1 MYSNGGF
8 EADMFDGSYQAKSTA
23 QRQPPLKSA
32 AVSTSRFHHAGGV
45 WGFRGFDVET
55 DTAAVVKHNGA
66 PDSSAKAQDAAS
78 QSKCRKCC
86 KRFGSIM
93 LSQLGT
99 FVIVIFYVVMGGFL
113 FQYLEIGEPT
123 AMLFK
128 AFYLNICCCKCFIKR
143 KCPEEKAVEES
154 IREQQRQQSSWTTAD
169 ESGKM
174 PPAKVKDL
182 VVVEEDDEEDDEEE
196 DIVNIP
202 ISVTILLLI
211 LYILLGAAVFRI
223 WEKWTLIEGT
233 YFSFITLST
242 IGFGDYVPGKDGPFN
257 SMTVITELLVG
268 ALYCFF
274 GLTVLSMCINLIQ
287 DEISAK
293 FHWIGLKLGMVKR
306 VEQPS
311 DDESDDESST
321 DTIMLSHLGTLTLVI
336 IYLIMGGFLFNYLE
350 ETNEKSACSIAYSK
364 YEAKRNEA
372 TDRVYNI
379 AQGANSSL
387 SKSAILS
394 QLEVFAK
401 DIYTL
406 SVDPTKN
413 CSTIGTVDNPA
424 NWVLANAIYF
434 CTTIVTTIGY
444 GHISPTTQWGQI
456 ICMIYAILGIP
467 LMLLFLTKIGEP
479 TAMLFRSF
487 YLNICCCKCF
497 VKRRHPAQSAGEQQQ
512 TEWRNVEDGGDGQAK
527 QPPPKVGTVLVVEED
542 DNDDDFDDEV
552 VNIPI
557 TVTIMLLILYIL
569 VGAAVFTAWE
579 KDWTLVEGTYF
590 SFITLSTIG
599 FGDYVPG
606 RNGPFDDVSVIM
618 ELLVGA
624 IYCLFGLAMLSMC
637 MNLIQDE
644 ITAKLRWIGNKMG
657 IKTKSSED
665 EEEDE
670 DESSCCHSDDSSDAC
685 SSDEA
690 NLPDYNG
697 TNGRSAATRR
707 TGRSRTSTMGKSAK
721 RVTAGQL
728 SARQMSARQVI
739 GDSSA

>member
-113 FQYLEIGEPT
+113 FQYLEVENEVSSCQTKYDKYLSKRNEAVDRIYNMAQNGKNAVAAKASIFTEISDFAKDIYTLSMDPRLNCSTLGQGDNIPYWNFANAAYFCVTVITTIGYGHIAPGTSWGQIVCMIYAILGIPLMLLFLTKIGEPT

-311 DDESDDESST
+311 DDESEDESST
-321 DTIMLSHLGTLTLVI
+321 DSDSSSCS
-336 IYLIMGGFLFNYLE
+336 
-350 ETNEKSACSIAYSK
+350 SADSRGDHRA
-364 YEAKRNEA
+364 
-372 TDRVYNI
+372 V
-379 AQGANSSL
+379 AQSRNSSAA
-387 SKSAILS
+387 SRSS
-394 QLEVFAK
+394 RRGQHQRHQQL
-401 DIYTL
+401 
-406 SVDPTKN
+406 
-413 CSTIGTVDNPA
+413 TVP
-424 NWVLANAIYF
+424 
-434 CTTIVTTIGY
+434 
-444 GHISPTTQWGQI
+444 
-456 ICMIYAILGIP
+456 
-467 LMLLFLTKIGEP
+467 
-479 TAMLFRSF
+479 
-487 YLNICCCKCF
+487 
-497 VKRRHPAQSAGEQQQ
+497 
-512 TEWRNVEDGGDGQAK
+512 
-527 QPPPKVGTVLVVEED
+527 QPPRRQLISGRHIMY
-542 DNDDDFDDEV
+542 DNE
-552 VNIPI
+552 NA
-557 TVTIMLLILYIL
+557 T
-569 VGAAVFTAWE
+569 
-579 KDWTLVEGTYF
+579 
-590 SFITLSTIG
+590 
-599 FGDYVPG
+599 
-606 RNGPFDDVSVIM
+606 
-618 ELLVGA
+618 
-624 IYCLFGLAMLSMC
+624 
-637 MNLIQDE
+637 
-644 ITAKLRWIGNKMG
+644 
-657 IKTKSSED
+657 SS
-665 EEEDE
+665 
-670 DESSCCHSDDSSDAC
+670 
-685 SSDEA
+685 
-690 NLPDYNG
+690 
-697 TNGRSAATRR
+697 SAA
-707 TGRSRTSTMGKSAK
+707 
-721 RVTAGQL
+721 
-728 SARQMSARQVI
+728 
-739 GDSSA
+739 

>member
-1 MYSNGGF
+1 ANKISSFQVTNFATASGGITGF
-8 EADMFDGSYQAKSTA
+8 KQT
-23 QRQPPLKSA
+23 SA
-32 AVSTSRFHHAGGV
+32 AQQQQQQQQQQQ
-45 WGFRGFDVET
+45 DE
-55 DTAAVVKHNGA
+55 AA
-66 PDSSAKAQDAAS
+66 DAAS
-78 QSKCRKCC
+78 RERWKRCC
-86 KRFGSIM
+86 QRF
-93 LSQLGT
+93 
-99 FVIVIFYVVMGGFL
+99 
-113 FQYLEIGEPT
+113 
-123 AMLFK
+123 
-128 AFYLNICCCKCFIKR
+128 
-143 KCPEEKAVEES
+143 
-154 IREQQRQQSSWTTAD
+154 
-169 ESGKM
+169 
-174 PPAKVKDL
+174 
-182 VVVEEDDEEDDEEE
+182 
-196 DIVNIP
+196 
-202 ISVTILLLI
+202 
-211 LYILLGAAVFRI
+211 AA
-223 WEKWTLIEGT
+223 
-233 YFSFITLST
+233 
-242 IGFGDYVPGKDGPFN
+242 
-257 SMTVITELLVG
+257 
-268 ALYCFF
+268 
-274 GLTVLSMCINLIQ
+274 
-287 DEISAK
+287 
-293 FHWIGLKLGMVKR
+293 
-306 VEQPS
+306 
-311 DDESDDESST
+311 
-321 DTIMLSHLGTLTLVI
+321 IMLSHLGTLTLVI

-579 KDWTLVEGTYF
+579 KDWTLV
-590 SFITLSTIG
+590 
-599 FGDYVPG
+599 
-606 RNGPFDDVSVIM
+606 SVIM

-707 TGRSRTSTMGKSAK
+707 TGRSRTSTMGRSAK
-721 RVTAGQL
+721 RVTAGQV